1 MAEPTLSVLQLL
13 QQAGQ
18 VHEAQLNAAEERLKE
33 ATVEL
38 QQLRLSLAPS
48 APSDAAGADGTPM
61 SPTTRRELEAPRPPT
76 SPPKLTVQVGDRGA
90 KRLGSRVS
98 FSYDEN
104 GGDSPDR
111 SPRGHAETMNS
122 QNTEGDHPEDSG
134 IVGDPSPRAWSTP
147 LPLPGLVPPDGGPR
161 RASVDGG
168 TVPFSAVMPGENN
181 EGQNSA
187 GPGLPRALSRITG
200 DTEMMR
206 FREELPPDLK
216 LAAAW
221 RKKTSGTTSKVGRTV
236 SSKAHMHMD
245 TEEEELLL
253 LRVLDR
259 MVLDPSSAKRMA
271 FEVFGLVLIIYDLF
285 WLPMQVF
292 DPPVSTFTEV
302 MGWTSSIY
310 WLVDIPMSFLVGNIR
325 KGIMEIKVR
334 TIAGIYLRGWF
345 WFDILVVS
353 VDWVLNILEV
363 VNNTKNVG
371 GISALRLGKGVRVLR
386 VFRLIRVLKGG
397 GILQELLDTIHSEHC
412 IIIVGIV
419 KLLGLILCVNHIIAC
434 LWFWAGSSGYE
445 VTWIT
450 EADIMQRSLAYKYA
464 TCLHWS
470 LTQFTPASMEV
481 YPTNEEERI
490 FCVCVIVSAM
500 VIFSSFISA
509 ITNAMTQLRNL
520 NREKI
525 EQFSLLRKYLTQCN
539 VSGGLLARVLQ
550 SVSSALNKNKRRVH
564 EEDIKVLH
572 LLPLSLR
579 QDINQEVYSPYFVAH
594 PFFSVCSSCFDA
606 YVRKLYSSGVKG
618 KFLPANQELITSGE
632 QAKEMLFVIS
642 GTVNYKADRQVS
654 PLPVPMVEGTWL
666 SEACLW
672 IHWSHNGIGTT
683 AQECDVLAL
692 DASKFQDVFKDD
704 VTVKHY
710 AVAFWSHFMAN
721 PMHLT
726 DIWSDEEFLYQWST
740 ESLLTAEQC
749 VGSAIQPDQRNSEF
763 YRYVTTKRRSSSAM
777 LDQTLLGKDFFSSA
791 AELGLDS
798 P

>member
-1 MAEPTLSVLQLL
+1 MADPTLSVLQLL

-740 ESLLTAEQC
+740 EALLTAEQC

-763 YRYVTTKRRSSSAM
+763 FRHVATKRRSSSAM